1 MTIDEAHARI
11 KSRVWQTLAKSDLE
25 IKHLPESDLDELV
38 EMVTNAALLEIDAE
52 IGKTLEPAAEKAKEA
67 GAAESEEA
75 EEILWEGRP
84 LLSVSTR
91 YVITNERVRLIEGLL
106 GKERVDIELV
116 RIQDIDQKQSVG
128 ERLLNVGDIIIH
140 SHDRSHPKAELRNV
154 REPENVHEIL
164 RRAVLAARE
173 KHRLSYRE
181 EM

>member
-1 MTIDEAHARI
+1 MTINEARARI
-11 KSRVWQTLAKSDLE
+11 KARVWQTLAKSDLE
-25 IKHLPESDLDELV
+25 MKNLPEDELDDLV
-38 EMVTNAALLEIDAE
+38 EIVTDAALLEIDEE
-52 IGKTLEPAAEKAKEA
+52 IGKTLEPAAEKAKP
-67 GAAESEEA
+67 AAEGEE
-75 EEILWEGRP
+75 EEGERILWEGRP

-106 GKERVDIELV
+106 GKEREDIELV
-116 RIQDIDQKQSVG
+116 RIQDIDQKQSMS

-140 SHDRSHPKAELRNV
+140 SHDPSHPKAELRNV

-173 KHRLSYRE
+173 KYDMRYRE

>member
-1 MTIDEAHARI
+1 MTIDKARARI
-11 KSRVWQTLAKSDLE
+11 KARVWQTLAKSDLE

-52 IGKTLEPAAEKAKEA
+52 IGKTLEPAAEKAKDA
-67 GAAESEEA
+67 GPIEDEEV
-75 EEILWEGRP
+75 EQVLWEGRP

-91 YVITNERVRLIEGLL
+91 YVITDERVRLIEGLL

-140 SHDRSHPKAELRNV
+140 SHDRSHPVAELRNV

-173 KHRLSYRE
+173 KYRLNYRE